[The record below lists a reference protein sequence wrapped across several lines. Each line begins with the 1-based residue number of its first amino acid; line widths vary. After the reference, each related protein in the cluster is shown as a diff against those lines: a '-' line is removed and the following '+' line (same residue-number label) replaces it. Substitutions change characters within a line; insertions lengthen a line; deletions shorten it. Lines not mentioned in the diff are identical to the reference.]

1 MSTVT
6 DTWTTLDELSVP
18 SETWHRNA
26 ERCRNGEEACRSA
39 GKPMKPE
46 HFWASYT
53 TRNFLIPADIV
64 NEYPTEGDPI
74 PDRFAALVEEYG
86 PGLGMWPV
94 GSDCAKQMAG
104 YVVNSR

>member
-6 DTWTTLDELSVP
+6 DTWTTLV
-18 SETWHRNA
+18 
-26 ERCRNGEEACRSA
+26 
-39 GKPMKPE
+39 
-46 HFWASYT
+46 
-53 TRNFLIPADIV
+53 V